1 MASIAL
7 TILFVLIVVTVTVKF
22 YLRRKKQTV
31 FGKGYS
37 INTFEELVTIILRD
51 FTEIIKPDRGLMK
64 TSIEYEASL
73 RNKSRIAQAARKCVY
88 GEENAR
94 RTIIKVF
101 HDIIA
106 SHLQDLESCYTIYN
120 FEEIDTLPPEIK
132 FEILLYCLGQQYGK
146 DTVKFLNDTYKWSTP
161 RYIAHSGI
169 TRREVDY
176 DLIDKM
182 FKEQMPFDNLNYEQ
196 CIDILSI
203 LVYQNSKGYGK
214 IDTLMQQNID
224 GLELGTTGAI
234 RYRLLNANP
243 HYVTERSCSIQL
255 DAQWIHLSFINFG
268 SVDEIKRL
276 VLNISNTEGSEALTI
291 KNATKVVDMYNGSR
305 VTCIRPDVGATWG
318 IFVRSFSAGVIS
330 VEKWLDKPEVKNWEI
345 VAKLLFYLCQCT
357 ENTAVTGQ
365 QNTGKTTLMKGLIG
379 YYPYFNIRCM
389 EMSFELQLNEIYP
402 DRNIFCTRDTEFT
415 SATQVQDILK
425 KTDGYLSLAGEI
437 ATNEVAA
444 NAMQFGLV
452 ASQATMFSHHGK
464 DYMGLVEGLTNSL
477 LSSGQFNDREAAQ
490 GLVLDV
496 VKHNVHCDFY
506 KKLRIV
512 DYIEEIVKGETII
525 PYQEIRDSKGIVEA
539 IDQSTALNREYYQR
553 TTDRVRYTSRKII
566 KFNHKTATYEPYE
579 WYTPARFMLMMDKM
593 PDEHKEGFMQ
603 FYIDN
608 WVPVIQEREKRGE
621 KVS

>member
-1 MASIAL
+1 MANIAL
-7 TILFVLIVVTVTVKF
+7 GLLFILIVITITVRF
-22 YLRRKKQTV
+22 YLKRKKQTV
-31 FGKGYS
+31 FGKGYV
-37 INTFEELVTIILRD
+37 INTFEELVTIVLRD

-106 SHLQDLESCYTIYN
+106 SHLLTLESCYSIFN
-120 FEEIDTLPPEIK
+120 FEDLETLQPEIK
-132 FEILLYCLGQQYGK
+132 FEILLYCLAPQYGK
-146 DTVKFLNDTYKWSTP
+146 NAVKFLNDTYKWSSP
-161 RYIAHSGI
+161 RYIAQSGLE
-169 TRREVDY
+169 RREVDY
-176 DLIDKM
+176 ALVDTM
-182 FKEQMPFDNLNYEQ
+182 FKEQMPYDSLSYEQ
-196 CIDILSI
+196 CIDVISI

-224 GLELGTTGAI
+224 GLELGTVGAI

-243 HYVTERSCSIQL
+243 DYVTERSCSIQL

-268 SVDEIKRL
+268 TVDEIKRL
-276 VLNISNTEGSEALTI
+276 VLNVSNTEGSEALTI
-291 KNATKVVDMYNGSR
+291 KRPTKVVDMYNGSR
-305 VTCIRPDVGATWG
+305 VTCIRPNVGATWG
-318 IFVRSFSAGVIS
+318 LFVRSFSAGVIS
-330 VEKWLDKPEVKNWEI
+330 VKKWLDKPEVKNWEI
-345 VAKLLFYLCQCT
+345 VDKLLFYLCQCT

-379 YYPYFNIRCM
+379 YYPYFNIRVT

-402 DRNIFCTRDTEFT
+402 DRNIFCTRNDEFT
-415 SATQVQDILK
+415 SATEVQDILK
-425 KTDGYLSLAGEI
+425 KTDGYLSMAGEI

-464 DYMGLVEGLTNSL
+464 DYMGLIEGLTNAL
-477 LSSGQFNDREAAQ
+477 LSSGQFNDRDSAQ

-496 VKHNVHCDFY
+496 VKHNVHCDFH
-506 KKLRIV
+506 KKLRVV
-512 DYIEEIVKGETII
+512 DYIEEIVKGDTIV
-525 PYQEIRDSKGIVEA
+525 PYQDIKVSSDVVSA
-539 IDQSTALNREYYQR
+539 IDQSTALNREFYQR

-566 KFNHKTATYEPYE
+566 RFNHETNTYEPYE
-579 WYTPARFMLMMDKM
+579 WYTPERFAIMLDKM
-593 PDEHKEGFMQ
+593 PDEHKAGFIQ
-603 FYIDN
+603 FYKEN
-608 WVPVIQEREKRGE
+608 WVPVLKARANSGE
-621 KVS
+621 TA

>member
-1 MASIAL
+1 MANIAL
-7 TILFVLIVVTVTVKF
+7 GLLFILIVITITVRF
-22 YLRRKKQTV
+22 YLKRKKQTV
-31 FGKGYS
+31 FGKGYV
-37 INTFEELVTIILRD
+37 INTFEELVTIVLRD

-106 SHLQDLESCYTIYN
+106 SHLLTLESCYSIFN
-120 FEEIDTLPPEIK
+120 FEDLETLPPEIK
-132 FEILLYCLGQQYGK
+132 FEILLYCLAPQYAK
-146 DTVKFLNDTYKWSTP
+146 NAVKFLNDTYKWSSP
-161 RYIAHSGI
+161 RYIAQSGLE
-169 TRREVDY
+169 RREVDY
-176 DLIDKM
+176 ALVDTM
-182 FKEQMPFDNLNYEQ
+182 FKEQMPYDSLSYEQ
-196 CIDILSI
+196 CIDVISI

-224 GLELGTTGAI
+224 GLELGTVGAI

-243 HYVTERSCSIQL
+243 DYVTERSCSIQL

-268 SVDEIKRL
+268 TVDEIKRL
-276 VLNISNTEGSEALTI
+276 VLNVSNTEGSEALTI
-291 KNATKVVDMYNGSR
+291 KRPTKVVDMYNGSR
-305 VTCIRPDVGATWG
+305 VTCIRPNVGATWG
-318 IFVRSFSAGVIS
+318 LFVRSFSAGVIS
-330 VEKWLDKPEVKNWEI
+330 VKKWLDKPEVKNWEI
-345 VAKLLFYLCQCT
+345 VDKLLFYLCQCT

-379 YYPYFNIRCM
+379 YYPYFNIRVI

-402 DRNIFCTRDTEFT
+402 DRNIFCTRNDEFT
-415 SATQVQDILK
+415 SATEVQDILK
-425 KTDGYLSLAGEI
+425 KTDGYLSMAGEI

-464 DYMGLVEGLTNSL
+464 DYMGLIEGLTNAL
-477 LSSGQFNDREAAQ
+477 LSSGQFNDRDSAQ

-496 VKHNVHCDFY
+496 VKHNVHCDFH
-506 KKLRIV
+506 KKLRVV
-512 DYIEEIVKGETII
+512 DYIEEIVKGETIV
-525 PYQEIRDSKGIVEA
+525 PYQDIKVSSDVVSA
-539 IDQSTALNREYYQR
+539 IDQSTALNREFYQR

-566 KFNHKTATYEPYE
+566 RFNHETNTYEPYE
-579 WYTPARFMLMMDKM
+579 WYTPERFAIMLDKM
-593 PDEHKEGFMQ
+593 PDEHKAGFIQ
-603 FYIDN
+603 FYKEN
-608 WVPVIQEREKRGE
+608 WVPVLKARANSGE
-621 KVS
+621 TA

>member
-1 MASIAL
+1 MANIAL
-7 TILFVLIVVTVTVKF
+7 GILFILIVITITVRF
-22 YLRRKKQTV
+22 YLKRKKQTV
-31 FGKGYS
+31 FGKGYV
-37 INTFEELVTIILRD
+37 INTFEELVTIVLRD

-106 SHLQDLESCYTIYN
+106 SHLLTLESCYSIFN
-120 FEEIDTLPPEIK
+120 FEDLETLPPEIK
-132 FEILLYCLGQQYGK
+132 FEILLYCLAPQYGK
-146 DTVKFLNDTYKWSTP
+146 NAVKFLNDTYKWSSP
-161 RYIAHSGI
+161 RYIAQSGLE
-169 TRREVDY
+169 RREVDY
-176 DLIDKM
+176 ALVDIM
-182 FKEQMPFDNLNYEQ
+182 FKEQMPYDSLSYEQ
-196 CIDILSI
+196 CIDVISI

-224 GLELGTTGAI
+224 GLELGTVGAI

-243 HYVTERSCSIQL
+243 DYVTERSCSIQL

-268 SVDEIKRL
+268 TVDEIKRL
-276 VLNISNTEGSEALTI
+276 VLNVSNTEGSEALTI
-291 KNATKVVDMYNGSR
+291 KRPTKVVDMYNGSR
-305 VTCIRPDVGATWG
+305 VTCIRPNVGATWG
-318 IFVRSFSAGVIS
+318 LFVRSFSAGVIS
-330 VEKWLDKPEVKNWEI
+330 VKKWLDKPEVKNWEI
-345 VAKLLFYLCQCT
+345 VDKLLFYLCQCT

-379 YYPYFNIRCM
+379 YYPYFNIRVI

-402 DRNIFCTRDTEFT
+402 DRNIFCTRNDEFT
-415 SATQVQDILK
+415 SATEVQDILK
-425 KTDGYLSLAGEI
+425 KTDGYLSMAGEI

-464 DYMGLVEGLTNSL
+464 DYMGLIEGLTNAL
-477 LSSGQFNDREAAQ
+477 LSSGQFNDRDSAQ

-496 VKHNVHCDFY
+496 VKHNVHCDFH
-506 KKLRIV
+506 KKLRVV
-512 DYIEEIVKGETII
+512 DYIEEIVKGETIV
-525 PYQEIRDSKGIVEA
+525 PYQDIKVSSDVVSA
-539 IDQSTALNREYYQR
+539 IDQSTALNREFYQR

-566 KFNHKTATYEPYE
+566 RFNHETNTYEPYE
-579 WYTPARFMLMMDKM
+579 WYTPERFAIMLDKM
-593 PDEHKEGFMQ
+593 PDEHKAGFIQ
-603 FYIDN
+603 FYKEN
-608 WVPVIQEREKRGE
+608 WVPVLKARANSGE
-621 KVS
+621 TA

>member
-1 MASIAL
+1 MANIAL
-7 TILFVLIVVTVTVKF
+7 GLLFILIVITITVRF
-22 YLRRKKQTV
+22 YLKRKKQAV
-31 FGKGYS
+31 FGKGYV
-37 INTFEELVTIILRD
+37 INTFEELVTIVLRD

-106 SHLQDLESCYTIYN
+106 SHLLTLESCYSIFN
-120 FEEIDTLPPEIK
+120 FEDLETLPPEIK
-132 FEILLYCLGQQYGK
+132 FEILLYCLAPQYGK
-146 DTVKFLNDTYKWSTP
+146 NAVKFLNDTYKWSSP
-161 RYIAHSGI
+161 RYIAQSGLE
-169 TRREVDY
+169 RREVDY
-176 DLIDKM
+176 ALVDTM
-182 FKEQMPFDNLNYEQ
+182 FKEQMPYDSLSYEQ
-196 CIDILSI
+196 CIDVISI

-224 GLELGTTGAI
+224 GLELGTVGAI

-243 HYVTERSCSIQL
+243 DYVTERSCSIQL

-268 SVDEIKRL
+268 TVDEIKRL
-276 VLNISNTEGSEALTI
+276 VLNVSNTEGSEALTI
-291 KNATKVVDMYNGSR
+291 KRPTKVVDMYNGSR
-305 VTCIRPDVGATWG
+305 VTCIRPNVGATWG
-318 IFVRSFSAGVIS
+318 LFVRSFSAGVIS
-330 VEKWLDKPEVKNWEI
+330 VKKWLDKPEVKNWEI
-345 VAKLLFYLCQCT
+345 VDKLLFYLCQCT

-379 YYPYFNIRCM
+379 YYPYFNIRVI

-402 DRNIFCTRDTEFT
+402 DRNIFCTRNDEFT
-415 SATQVQDILK
+415 SATEVQDILK
-425 KTDGYLSLAGEI
+425 KTDGYLSMAGEI

-464 DYMGLVEGLTNSL
+464 DYMGLIEGLTNAL
-477 LSSGQFNDREAAQ
+477 LSSGQFNDRDSAQ

-496 VKHNVHCDFY
+496 VKHNVHCDFH
-506 KKLRIV
+506 KKLRVV
-512 DYIEEIVKGETII
+512 DYIEEIVKGETIV
-525 PYQEIRDSKGIVEA
+525 PYQDIKVSGDVVSA
-539 IDQSTALNREYYQR
+539 IDQSTALNREFYQR

-566 KFNHKTATYEPYE
+566 RFNHETNTYEPYE
-579 WYTPARFMLMMDKM
+579 WYTPERFAIMLDKM
-593 PDEHKEGFMQ
+593 PDEHKAGFIQ
-603 FYIDN
+603 FYKEN
-608 WVPVIQEREKRGE
+608 WVPVLKARANSGE
-621 KVS
+621 TA

>member
-1 MASIAL
+1 MANIAL
-7 TILFVLIVVTVTVKF
+7 GLLFILIVITITVRF
-22 YLRRKKQTV
+22 YLKRKKQTV
-31 FGKGYS
+31 FGKGYV
-37 INTFEELVTIILRD
+37 INTFEELVTIVLRD

-106 SHLQDLESCYTIYN
+106 SHLLTLESCYSIFN
-120 FEEIDTLPPEIK
+120 FEDLETLPPEIK
-132 FEILLYCLGQQYGK
+132 FEILLYCLAPQYGK
-146 DTVKFLNDTYKWSTP
+146 NAVKFLNDTYKWSSP
-161 RYIAHSGI
+161 RYIAQSGLE
-169 TRREVDY
+169 RREVDY
-176 DLIDKM
+176 ALVDIM
-182 FKEQMPFDNLNYEQ
+182 FKEQMPYDSLSYEQ
-196 CIDILSI
+196 CIDVISI

-224 GLELGTTGAI
+224 GLELGTVGAI

-243 HYVTERSCSIQL
+243 DYVTERSCSIQL

-268 SVDEIKRL
+268 TVDEIKRL
-276 VLNISNTEGSEALTI
+276 VLNVSNTEGSEALTI
-291 KNATKVVDMYNGSR
+291 KRPTKVVDMYNGSR
-305 VTCIRPDVGATWG
+305 VTCIRPNVGATWG
-318 IFVRSFSAGVIS
+318 LFVRSFSAGVIS
-330 VEKWLDKPEVKNWEI
+330 VKKWLDKPEVKNWEI
-345 VAKLLFYLCQCT
+345 VDKLLFYLCQCT

-379 YYPYFNIRCM
+379 YYPYFNIRVI

-402 DRNIFCTRDTEFT
+402 DRNIFCTRNDEFT
-415 SATQVQDILK
+415 SATEVQDILK
-425 KTDGYLSLAGEI
+425 KTDGYLSMAGEI

-464 DYMGLVEGLTNSL
+464 DYMGLIEGLTNAL
-477 LSSGQFNDREAAQ
+477 LSSGQFNDRDSAQ

-496 VKHNVHCDFY
+496 VKHNVHCDFH
-506 KKLRIV
+506 KKLRVV
-512 DYIEEIVKGETII
+512 DYIEEIVKGETIV
-525 PYQEIRDSKGIVEA
+525 PYQDIKVSSDVVSA
-539 IDQSTALNREYYQR
+539 IDQSTALNREFYQR

-566 KFNHKTATYEPYE
+566 RFNHETNTYEPYE
-579 WYTPARFMLMMDKM
+579 WYTPERFAIMLDKM
-593 PDEHKEGFMQ
+593 PDEHKAGFIQ
-603 FYIDN
+603 FYKEN
-608 WVPVIQEREKRGE
+608 WVPVLKARANSGE
-621 KVS
+621 TA

>member
-1 MASIAL
+1 MANIAL
-7 TILFVLIVVTVTVKF
+7 GLLFILIVITITVRF
-22 YLRRKKQTV
+22 YLKRKKQTV
-31 FGKGYS
+31 FGKGYV
-37 INTFEELVTIILRD
+37 INTFEELVTIVLRD

-106 SHLQDLESCYTIYN
+106 SHLLTLESCYSIFN
-120 FEEIDTLPPEIK
+120 FEDLETLPPEIK
-132 FEILLYCLGQQYGK
+132 FEVLLYCLATQYGK
-146 DTVKFLNDTYKWSTP
+146 NAVKFLNDTYKWSSP
-161 RYIAHSGI
+161 RYIAQSGLE
-169 TRREVDY
+169 RREVDY
-176 DLIDKM
+176 ALVDTM
-182 FKEQMPFDNLNYEQ
+182 FKEQMPYDSLSYEQ
-196 CIDILSI
+196 CIDVISI

-224 GLELGTTGAI
+224 GLELGTVGAI

-243 HYVTERSCSIQL
+243 DYVTERSCSIQL

-268 SVDEIKRL
+268 TVDEIKRL
-276 VLNISNTEGSEALTI
+276 VLNVSNTEGSEALTI
-291 KNATKVVDMYNGSR
+291 KRPTKVVDMYNGSR
-305 VTCIRPDVGATWG
+305 VTCIRPNVGATWG
-318 IFVRSFSAGVIS
+318 LFVRSFSAGVIS
-330 VEKWLDKPEVKNWEI
+330 VKKWLDKPEVKNWEI
-345 VAKLLFYLCQCT
+345 VDKLLFYLCQCT

-379 YYPYFNIRCM
+379 YYPYFNIRVI

-402 DRNIFCTRDTEFT
+402 DRNIFCTRNDEFT
-415 SATQVQDILK
+415 SATEVQDILK
-425 KTDGYLSLAGEI
+425 KTDGYLSMAGEI

-464 DYMGLVEGLTNSL
+464 DYMGLIEGLTNAL
-477 LSSGQFNDREAAQ
+477 LSSGQFNDRDSAQ

-496 VKHNVHCDFY
+496 VKHNVHCDFH
-506 KKLRIV
+506 KKLRVV
-512 DYIEEIVKGETII
+512 DYIEEIVKGETIV
-525 PYQEIRDSKGIVEA
+525 PYQDIKVSSDVVSA
-539 IDQSTALNREYYQR
+539 IDQSTALNREFYQR

-566 KFNHKTATYEPYE
+566 RFNHETNTYEPYE
-579 WYTPARFMLMMDKM
+579 WYTPERFAIMLDKM
-593 PDEHKEGFMQ
+593 PDEHKAGFIQ
-603 FYIDN
+603 FYKEN
-608 WVPVIQEREKRGE
+608 WVPVLKARANSGE
-621 KVS
+621 TA

>member
-1 MASIAL
+1 MANIAL
-7 TILFVLIVVTVTVKF
+7 GLLFILIVITITVRF
-22 YLRRKKQTV
+22 YLKRKKQTV
-31 FGKGYS
+31 FGKGYV
-37 INTFEELVTIILRD
+37 INTFEELVTIVLRD

-106 SHLQDLESCYTIYN
+106 SHLFTLESCYSIFN
-120 FEEIDTLPPEIK
+120 FEDLETLPPEIK
-132 FEILLYCLGQQYGK
+132 FEILLYCLAPQYGK
-146 DTVKFLNDTYKWSTP
+146 NAVKFLNDTYKWSSP
-161 RYIAHSGI
+161 RYIAQSGLE
-169 TRREVDY
+169 RREVDY
-176 DLIDKM
+176 ALVDTM
-182 FKEQMPFDNLNYEQ
+182 FKEQMPYDSLSYEQ
-196 CIDILSI
+196 CIDVISI

-224 GLELGTTGAI
+224 GLELGTVGAI

-243 HYVTERSCSIQL
+243 DYVTERSCSIQL

-268 SVDEIKRL
+268 TVDEIKRL
-276 VLNISNTEGSEALTI
+276 VLNVSNTEGSEALTI
-291 KNATKVVDMYNGSR
+291 KRPTKVVDMYNGSR
-305 VTCIRPDVGATWG
+305 VTCIRPNVGATWG
-318 IFVRSFSAGVIS
+318 LFVRSFSAGVIS
-330 VEKWLDKPEVKNWEI
+330 VKKWLDKPEVKNWEI
-345 VAKLLFYLCQCT
+345 VDKLLFYLCQCT

-379 YYPYFNIRCM
+379 YYPYFNIRVI

-402 DRNIFCTRDTEFT
+402 DRNIFCTRNDEFT
-415 SATQVQDILK
+415 SATEVQDILK
-425 KTDGYLSLAGEI
+425 KTDGYLSMAGEI

-464 DYMGLVEGLTNSL
+464 DYMGLIEGLTNAL
-477 LSSGQFNDREAAQ
+477 LSSGQFNDRDSAQ

-496 VKHNVHCDFY
+496 VKHNVHCDFH
-506 KKLRIV
+506 KKLRVV
-512 DYIEEIVKGETII
+512 DYIEEIVKGETIV
-525 PYQEIRDSKGIVEA
+525 PYQDIKVSSDVVSA
-539 IDQSTALNREYYQR
+539 IDQSTALNREFYQR

-566 KFNHKTATYEPYE
+566 RFNHETNTYEPYE
-579 WYTPARFMLMMDKM
+579 WYTPERFAIMLDKM
-593 PDEHKEGFMQ
+593 PDEHKAGFIQ
-603 FYIDN
+603 FYKDN
-608 WVPVIQEREKRGE
+608 WVPVLKARANSGE
-621 KVS
+621 TA

>member
-1 MASIAL
+1 MANIAL
-7 TILFVLIVVTVTVKF
+7 GLLFILIVITITVRF
-22 YLRRKKQTV
+22 YLKRKKQTV
-31 FGKGYS
+31 FGKGYV
-37 INTFEELVTIILRD
+37 INTFEELVTIVLRD

-106 SHLQDLESCYTIYN
+106 SHLLTLESCYSIFN
-120 FEEIDTLPPEIK
+120 FEDLETLPPEIK
-132 FEILLYCLGQQYGK
+132 FEILLYCLAPQYGK
-146 DTVKFLNDTYKWSTP
+146 SAVKFLNDTYKWSSP
-161 RYIAHSGI
+161 RYIVQSGLE
-169 TRREVDY
+169 RREVDY
-176 DLIDKM
+176 ALVDTM
-182 FKEQMPFDNLNYEQ
+182 FKEQMPYDSLSYEQ
-196 CIDILSI
+196 CIDVISI

-224 GLELGTTGAI
+224 GLELGTVGAI

-243 HYVTERSCSIQL
+243 DYVTERSCSIQL

-268 SVDEIKRL
+268 TVDEIKRL
-276 VLNISNTEGSEALTI
+276 VLNVSNTEGSEALTI
-291 KNATKVVDMYNGSR
+291 KRPTKVVDMYNGSR
-305 VTCIRPDVGATWG
+305 VTCIRPNVGATWG
-318 IFVRSFSAGVIS
+318 LFVRSFSAGVIS
-330 VEKWLDKPEVKNWEI
+330 VKKWLDKPEVKNWEI
-345 VAKLLFYLCQCT
+345 VDKLLFYLCQCT

-379 YYPYFNIRCM
+379 YYPYFNIRVI

-402 DRNIFCTRDTEFT
+402 DRNIFCTRNDEFT
-415 SATQVQDILK
+415 SATEVQDILK
-425 KTDGYLSLAGEI
+425 KTDGYLSMAGEI

-464 DYMGLVEGLTNSL
+464 DYMGLIEGLTNAL
-477 LSSGQFNDREAAQ
+477 LSSGQFNDRDSAQ

-496 VKHNVHCDFY
+496 VKHNVHCDFH
-506 KKLRIV
+506 KKLRVV
-512 DYIEEIVKGETII
+512 DYIEEIVKGETIV
-525 PYQEIRDSKGIVEA
+525 PYQDIKVSSDVVSA
-539 IDQSTALNREYYQR
+539 IDQSTALNREFYQR

-566 KFNHKTATYEPYE
+566 RFNHETSTYEPYE
-579 WYTPARFMLMMDKM
+579 WYTPERFAIMLDKM
-593 PDEHKEGFMQ
+593 PDEHKAGFIQ
-603 FYIDN
+603 FYKDN
-608 WVPVIQEREKRGE
+608 WVPVLKARANSGE
-621 KVS
+621 TA

>member
-1 MASIAL
+1 MANIAL
-7 TILFVLIVVTVTVKF
+7 GLLFILIVITITVRF
-22 YLRRKKQTV
+22 YLKRKKQTV
-31 FGKGYS
+31 FGKGYV
-37 INTFEELVTIILRD
+37 INTFEELVTIVLRD

-106 SHLQDLESCYTIYN
+106 SHLLTLESCYSIFN
-120 FEEIDTLPPEIK
+120 FEDLETLQPEIK
-132 FEILLYCLGQQYGK
+132 FEILLYCLAPQYGK
-146 DTVKFLNDTYKWSTP
+146 NAVKFLNDTYKWSSP
-161 RYIAHSGI
+161 RYIAQSGLE
-169 TRREVDY
+169 RREVDY
-176 DLIDKM
+176 ALVDTM
-182 FKEQMPFDNLNYEQ
+182 FKEQMPYDSLSYEQ
-196 CIDILSI
+196 CIDVISI

-224 GLELGTTGAI
+224 GLELGTVGAI

-243 HYVTERSCSIQL
+243 DYVIERSCSIQL

-268 SVDEIKRL
+268 TVDEIKRL
-276 VLNISNTEGSEALTI
+276 VLNVSNTEGSEALTI
-291 KNATKVVDMYNGSR
+291 KRPTKVVDMYNVSR
-305 VTCIRPDVGATWG
+305 VTCIRPNVGATWG
-318 IFVRSFSAGVIS
+318 LFVRSFSAGVIS
-330 VEKWLDKPEVKNWEI
+330 VKKWLDKPEVKNWEI
-345 VAKLLFYLCQCT
+345 VDKLLFYLCQCT

-379 YYPYFNIRCM
+379 YYPYFNIRVI

-402 DRNIFCTRDTEFT
+402 DRNIFCTRNDEFT
-415 SATQVQDILK
+415 SATEVQDILK
-425 KTDGYLSLAGEI
+425 KTDGYLSMAGEI

-464 DYMGLVEGLTNSL
+464 DYMGLIEGLTNAL
-477 LSSGQFNDREAAQ
+477 LSSGQFNDRDSAQ

-496 VKHNVHCDFY
+496 VKHNVHCDFH
-506 KKLRIV
+506 KKLRVV
-512 DYIEEIVKGETII
+512 DYIEEIVKGETIV
-525 PYQEIRDSKGIVEA
+525 PYQDIKVSSDVVSA
-539 IDQSTALNREYYQR
+539 IDQSTALNREFYQR

-566 KFNHKTATYEPYE
+566 RFNHETNTYEPYE
-579 WYTPARFMLMMDKM
+579 WYTPERFAIMLDKM
-593 PDEHKEGFMQ
+593 PDEHKAGFIQ
-603 FYIDN
+603 FYKDN
-608 WVPVIQEREKRGE
+608 WVPVLKARANSGE
-621 KVS
+621 TA

>member
-1 MASIAL
+1 MANIAL
-7 TILFVLIVVTVTVKF
+7 GLLFILIVITITVRF
-22 YLRRKKQTV
+22 YLKRKKQTV
-31 FGKGYS
+31 FGKGYV
-37 INTFEELVTIILRD
+37 INTFEELVTIVLRD

-106 SHLQDLESCYTIYN
+106 SHLLTLESCYSIFN
-120 FEEIDTLPPEIK
+120 FEDLETLPPEIK
-132 FEILLYCLGQQYGK
+132 FEILLYCLAPQYGK
-146 DTVKFLNDTYKWSTP
+146 NAVKFLNDTYKWSSP
-161 RYIAHSGI
+161 RYIAQSGLE
-169 TRREVDY
+169 RREVDY
-176 DLIDKM
+176 ALVDTM
-182 FKEQMPFDNLNYEQ
+182 FKEQMPYDSLSYEQ
-196 CIDILSI
+196 CIDVISI

-224 GLELGTTGAI
+224 GLELGTVGAI

-243 HYVTERSCSIQL
+243 NYVTERSCSIQL

-268 SVDEIKRL
+268 TVDEIKRL
-276 VLNISNTEGSEALTI
+276 VLNVSNTEGSEALTI
-291 KNATKVVDMYNGSR
+291 KRPTKVVDMYNGSR
-305 VTCIRPDVGATWG
+305 VTCIRPNVGATWG
-318 IFVRSFSAGVIS
+318 LFVRSFSAGVIS
-330 VEKWLDKPEVKNWEI
+330 VKKWLDKPEVKNWEI
-345 VAKLLFYLCQCT
+345 VDKLLFYLCQCT

-379 YYPYFNIRCM
+379 YYPYFNIRVI

-402 DRNIFCTRDTEFT
+402 DRNIFCTRNDEFT
-415 SATQVQDILK
+415 SATEVQDILK
-425 KTDGYLSLAGEI
+425 KTDGYLSMAGEI

-464 DYMGLVEGLTNSL
+464 DYMGLIEGLTNAL
-477 LSSGQFNDREAAQ
+477 LSSGQFNDRDSAQ

-496 VKHNVHCDFY
+496 VKHNVHCDFH
-506 KKLRIV
+506 KKLRVV
-512 DYIEEIVKGETII
+512 DYIEEIVKGETIV
-525 PYQEIRDSKGIVEA
+525 PYQDIKVSSDVVSA
-539 IDQSTALNREYYQR
+539 IDQSTALNREFYQR

-566 KFNHKTATYEPYE
+566 RFNHETNTYEPYE
-579 WYTPARFMLMMDKM
+579 WYTPERFAIMLDKM
-593 PDEHKEGFMQ
+593 PDEHKAGFIK
-603 FYIDN
+603 FYKEN
-608 WVPVIQEREKRGE
+608 WVPVLKARANSGE
-621 KVS
+621 TA

>member
-1 MASIAL
+1 MANIAL
-7 TILFVLIVVTVTVKF
+7 GLLFILIVITITVRF
-22 YLRRKKQTV
+22 YLKRKKQTV
-31 FGKGYS
+31 FGKGYV
-37 INTFEELVTIILRD
+37 INTFEELVTIVLRD

-106 SHLQDLESCYTIYN
+106 SHLLTLESCYSIFN
-120 FEEIDTLPPEIK
+120 FENLETLPPEIK
-132 FEILLYCLGQQYGK
+132 FEILLYCLAPQYGK
-146 DTVKFLNDTYKWSTP
+146 NAVKFLNDTYKWSSP
-161 RYIAHSGI
+161 RYIAQSGLE
-169 TRREVDY
+169 RREVDY
-176 DLIDKM
+176 ALVDTM
-182 FKEQMPFDNLNYEQ
+182 FKEQMPYDSLSYEQ
-196 CIDILSI
+196 CIDVISI

-224 GLELGTTGAI
+224 GLELGTVGAI

-243 HYVTERSCSIQL
+243 DYVTERSCSIQL

-268 SVDEIKRL
+268 TVDEIKRL
-276 VLNISNTEGSEALTI
+276 VLNVSNTEGSEALTI
-291 KNATKVVDMYNGSR
+291 KRPTKVVDMYNGSR
-305 VTCIRPDVGATWG
+305 VTCIRPNVGATWG
-318 IFVRSFSAGVIS
+318 LFVRSFSAGVIS
-330 VEKWLDKPEVKNWEI
+330 VKKWLDKPEVKNWEI
-345 VAKLLFYLCQCT
+345 VDKLLFYLCQCT

-379 YYPYFNIRCM
+379 YYPYFNIRVT

-402 DRNIFCTRDTEFT
+402 DRNIFCTRNDEFT
-415 SATQVQDILK
+415 SATEVQDILK
-425 KTDGYLSLAGEI
+425 KTDGYLSMAGEI

-464 DYMGLVEGLTNSL
+464 DYMGLIEGLTNAL
-477 LSSGQFNDREAAQ
+477 LSSGQFNDRDSAQ

-496 VKHNVHCDFY
+496 VKHNVHCDFH
-506 KKLRIV
+506 KKLRVV
-512 DYIEEIVKGETII
+512 DYIEEIVKGETIV
-525 PYQEIRDSKGIVEA
+525 PYQDIKVSSDVVSA
-539 IDQSTALNREYYQR
+539 IDQSTALNREFYQR

-566 KFNHKTATYEPYE
+566 RFNHETNTYEPYE
-579 WYTPARFMLMMDKM
+579 WYTPERFAIMLDKM
-593 PDEHKEGFMQ
+593 PEEHKAGFIQ
-603 FYIDN
+603 FYKEN
-608 WVPVIQEREKRGE
+608 WVPVLKARANSGE
-621 KVS
+621 TA

>member
-1 MASIAL
+1 MANIAL
-7 TILFVLIVVTVTVKF
+7 GLLFILIVITITVRF
-22 YLRRKKQTV
+22 YLKRKKQTV
-31 FGKGYS
+31 FGKGYV
-37 INTFEELVTIILRD
+37 INTFEELVTIVLRD

-106 SHLQDLESCYTIYN
+106 SHLLTLESCYSIFN
-120 FEEIDTLPPEIK
+120 FEDLETLPPEIK
-132 FEILLYCLGQQYGK
+132 FEILLYCLAPQYGK
-146 DTVKFLNDTYKWSTP
+146 NAVKFLNDKYKWSSP
-161 RYIAHSGI
+161 RYIAQSGLE
-169 TRREVDY
+169 RREVDY
-176 DLIDKM
+176 ALVDTM
-182 FKEQMPFDNLNYEQ
+182 FKEQMPYDSLSYEQ
-196 CIDILSI
+196 CIDVISI

-224 GLELGTTGAI
+224 GLELGTVGAI

-243 HYVTERSCSIQL
+243 DYVTERSCSIQL

-268 SVDEIKRL
+268 TVDEIKRL
-276 VLNISNTEGSEALTI
+276 VLNVSNTEGSEALTI
-291 KNATKVVDMYNGSR
+291 KRPTKVVDMYNGSR
-305 VTCIRPDVGATWG
+305 VTCIRPNVGATWG
-318 IFVRSFSAGVIS
+318 LFVRSFSAGVIS
-330 VEKWLDKPEVKNWEI
+330 VKKWLDKPEVKNWEI
-345 VAKLLFYLCQCT
+345 VDKLLFYLCQCT

-379 YYPYFNIRCM
+379 YYPYFNIRVI

-402 DRNIFCTRDTEFT
+402 DRNIFCTRNDEFT
-415 SATQVQDILK
+415 SATEVQDILK
-425 KTDGYLSLAGEI
+425 KTDGYLSMAGEI

-464 DYMGLVEGLTNSL
+464 DYMGLIEGLTNAL
-477 LSSGQFNDREAAQ
+477 LSSGQFNDRDSAQ

-496 VKHNVHCDFY
+496 VKHNVHCDFH
-506 KKLRIV
+506 KKLRVV
-512 DYIEEIVKGETII
+512 DYIEEIVKGETIV
-525 PYQEIRDSKGIVEA
+525 PYQDIKVSSDVVSA
-539 IDQSTALNREYYQR
+539 IDQSTALNREFYQR

-566 KFNHKTATYEPYE
+566 RFNHETNTYEPYE
-579 WYTPARFMLMMDKM
+579 WYTPERFAIMLDKM
-593 PDEHKEGFMQ
+593 PDEHKAGFIQ
-603 FYIDN
+603 FYKDN
-608 WVPVIQEREKRGE
+608 WVPVLKARANSGE
-621 KVS
+621 TA

>member
-1 MASIAL
+1 MANIAL
-7 TILFVLIVVTVTVKF
+7 GLLFILIVITITVRF
-22 YLRRKKQTV
+22 YLKRKKQTV
-31 FGKGYS
+31 FGKGYV
-37 INTFEELVTIILRD
+37 INTFEELVTIVLRD

-106 SHLQDLESCYTIYN
+106 SHLLTLESCYSIFN
-120 FEEIDTLPPEIK
+120 FEDLETLPPEIK
-132 FEILLYCLGQQYGK
+132 FEILLYCLAPQYGK
-146 DTVKFLNDTYKWSTP
+146 NAVKFLNDTYKWSSP
-161 RYIAHSGI
+161 RYIAQSGLE
-169 TRREVDY
+169 RREVDY
-176 DLIDKM
+176 ALVDAM
-182 FKEQMPFDNLNYEQ
+182 FKEQMPYDSLSYEQ
-196 CIDILSI
+196 CIDVISI

-224 GLELGTTGAI
+224 GLELGTVGAI

-243 HYVTERSCSIQL
+243 NYVTERSCSIQL

-268 SVDEIKRL
+268 TVDEIKRL
-276 VLNISNTEGSEALTI
+276 VLNVSNTEGSEALTI
-291 KNATKVVDMYNGSR
+291 KRPTKVVDMYNGSR
-305 VTCIRPDVGATWG
+305 VTCIRPNVGATWG
-318 IFVRSFSAGVIS
+318 LFVRSFSAGVIS
-330 VEKWLDKPEVKNWEI
+330 VKKWLDKPEVKNWEI
-345 VAKLLFYLCQCT
+345 VDKLLFYLCQCT

-379 YYPYFNIRCM
+379 YYPYFNIRVI

-402 DRNIFCTRDTEFT
+402 DRNIFCTRNDEFT
-415 SATQVQDILK
+415 SATEVQDILK
-425 KTDGYLSLAGEI
+425 KTDGYLSMAGEI

-464 DYMGLVEGLTNSL
+464 DYMGLIEGLTNAL
-477 LSSGQFNDREAAQ
+477 LSSGQFNDRDSAQ

-496 VKHNVHCDFY
+496 VKHNVHCDFH
-506 KKLRIV
+506 KKLRVV
-512 DYIEEIVKGETII
+512 DYIEEIVKGETIV
-525 PYQEIRDSKGIVEA
+525 PYQDIKVSSDVVSA
-539 IDQSTALNREYYQR
+539 IDQSTALNREFYQR

-566 KFNHKTATYEPYE
+566 RFNHETNTYEPYE
-579 WYTPARFMLMMDKM
+579 WYTPERFAIMLDKM
-593 PDEHKEGFMQ
+593 PDEHKAGFIQ
-603 FYIDN
+603 FYRDN
-608 WVPVIQEREKRGE
+608 WVPVLKARANSGE
-621 KVS
+621 TA

>member
-1 MASIAL
+1 MANIAL
-7 TILFVLIVVTVTVKF
+7 GLLFILIVITITVRF
-22 YLRRKKQTV
+22 YLKRKKQTV
-31 FGKGYS
+31 FGKGYV
-37 INTFEELVTIILRD
+37 INTFEELVTIVLRD

-106 SHLQDLESCYTIYN
+106 SHLLTLESCYSIFN
-120 FEEIDTLPPEIK
+120 FEDLETLPPEIK
-132 FEILLYCLGQQYGK
+132 FEILLYCLAPQYGK
-146 DTVKFLNDTYKWSTP
+146 NAVKFLNDTYKWSSP
-161 RYIAHSGI
+161 RYIAQSGLE
-169 TRREVDY
+169 RREVDY
-176 DLIDKM
+176 ALVDTM
-182 FKEQMPFDNLNYEQ
+182 FKEQLPYDSLSYEQ
-196 CIDILSI
+196 CIDVISI

-224 GLELGTTGAI
+224 GLELGTVGAI

-243 HYVTERSCSIQL
+243 DYVTERSCSIQL

-268 SVDEIKRL
+268 TVDEIKRL
-276 VLNISNTEGSEALTI
+276 VLNVSNTEGSEALTI
-291 KNATKVVDMYNGSR
+291 KRPTKVVDMYNGSR
-305 VTCIRPDVGATWG
+305 VTCIRPNVGATWG
-318 IFVRSFSAGVIS
+318 LFVRSFSAGVIS
-330 VEKWLDKPEVKNWEI
+330 VKKWLDKPEVKNWEI
-345 VAKLLFYLCQCT
+345 VDKLLFYLCQCT

-379 YYPYFNIRCM
+379 YYPYFNIRVI

-402 DRNIFCTRDTEFT
+402 DRNIFCTRNDEFT
-415 SATQVQDILK
+415 SATEVQDILK
-425 KTDGYLSLAGEI
+425 KTDGYLSMAGEI

-464 DYMGLVEGLTNSL
+464 DYMGLIEGLTNAL
-477 LSSGQFNDREAAQ
+477 LSSGQFNDRDSAQ

-496 VKHNVHCDFY
+496 VKHNVHCDFH
-506 KKLRIV
+506 KKLRVV
-512 DYIEEIVKGETII
+512 DYIEEIVKGETIV
-525 PYQEIRDSKGIVEA
+525 PYQDIKVSSDVVSA
-539 IDQSTALNREYYQR
+539 IDQSTALNREFYQR

-566 KFNHKTATYEPYE
+566 RFNHETNTYEPYE
-579 WYTPARFMLMMDKM
+579 WYTPERFAIMLDKM
-593 PDEHKEGFMQ
+593 PDEHKAGFIQ
-603 FYIDN
+603 FYKEN
-608 WVPVIQEREKRGE
+608 WVPVLKARANSGE
-621 KVS
+621 TA

>member
-1 MASIAL
+1 MANIAL
-7 TILFVLIVVTVTVKF
+7 GLLFILIVITITVRF
-22 YLRRKKQTV
+22 YLKRKKQTV
-31 FGKGYS
+31 FGKGYV
-37 INTFEELVTIILRD
+37 INTFEELVTIVLRD

-106 SHLQDLESCYTIYN
+106 SHLLTLESCYSIFN
-120 FEEIDTLPPEIK
+120 FEDLETLPPEIK
-132 FEILLYCLGQQYGK
+132 FEILLYCLAPQYGK
-146 DTVKFLNDTYKWSTP
+146 NAVKFLNDTYKWSSL
-161 RYIAHSGI
+161 RYIAQSGLE
-169 TRREVDY
+169 RREVDY
-176 DLIDKM
+176 ALVDTM
-182 FKEQMPFDNLNYEQ
+182 FKEQMPYDSLSYEQ
-196 CIDILSI
+196 CIDVISI

-224 GLELGTTGAI
+224 GLELGTVGAI

-243 HYVTERSCSIQL
+243 DYVTERSCSIQL

-268 SVDEIKRL
+268 TVDEIKRL
-276 VLNISNTEGSEALTI
+276 VLNVSNTEGSEALTI
-291 KNATKVVDMYNGSR
+291 KRPTKVVDMYNGSR
-305 VTCIRPDVGATWG
+305 VTCIRPNVGATWG
-318 IFVRSFSAGVIS
+318 LFVRSFSAGVIS
-330 VEKWLDKPEVKNWEI
+330 VKKWLDKPEVKNWEI
-345 VAKLLFYLCQCT
+345 VDKLLFYLCQCT

-379 YYPYFNIRCM
+379 YYPYFNIRVI

-402 DRNIFCTRDTEFT
+402 DRNIFCTRNDEFT
-415 SATQVQDILK
+415 SATEVQDILK
-425 KTDGYLSLAGEI
+425 KTDGYLSMAGEI

-464 DYMGLVEGLTNSL
+464 DYMGLIEGLTNAL
-477 LSSGQFNDREAAQ
+477 LSSGQFNDRDSAQ

-496 VKHNVHCDFY
+496 VKHNVHCDFH
-506 KKLRIV
+506 KKLRVV
-512 DYIEEIVKGETII
+512 DYIEEIVKGETIV
-525 PYQEIRDSKGIVEA
+525 PYQDIKVSSDVVSA
-539 IDQSTALNREYYQR
+539 IDQSTALNREFYQR

-566 KFNHKTATYEPYE
+566 RFNHETNTYEPYE
-579 WYTPARFMLMMDKM
+579 WYTPERFAIMLDKM
-593 PDEHKEGFMQ
+593 PDEHKAGFIQ
-603 FYIDN
+603 FYKDN
-608 WVPVIQEREKRGE
+608 WVPVLKARANSGE
-621 KVS
+621 TA

>member
-1 MASIAL
+1 MANIAL
-7 TILFVLIVVTVTVKF
+7 ELLFILIVITITVRF
-22 YLRRKKQTV
+22 YLKRKKQTV
-31 FGKGYS
+31 FGKGYV
-37 INTFEELVTIILRD
+37 INTFEELVTIVLRD

-106 SHLQDLESCYTIYN
+106 SHLLTLESCYSIFN
-120 FEEIDTLPPEIK
+120 FEDLETLPPEIK
-132 FEILLYCLGQQYGK
+132 FEILLYCLAPQYGK
-146 DTVKFLNDTYKWSTP
+146 NAVKFLNDTYKWSSP
-161 RYIAHSGI
+161 RYIAQSGLE
-169 TRREVDY
+169 RREVDY
-176 DLIDKM
+176 ALVDTM
-182 FKEQMPFDNLNYEQ
+182 FKEQMPYDSLSYEQ
-196 CIDILSI
+196 CIDVISI

-224 GLELGTTGAI
+224 GLELGTVGAI

-243 HYVTERSCSIQL
+243 DYVTERSCSIQL

-268 SVDEIKRL
+268 TVDEIKRL
-276 VLNISNTEGSEALTI
+276 VLNVSNTEGSEALTI
-291 KNATKVVDMYNGSR
+291 KRPTKVVDMYNGSR
-305 VTCIRPDVGATWG
+305 VTCIRPNVGATWG
-318 IFVRSFSAGVIS
+318 LFVRSFSAGVIS
-330 VEKWLDKPEVKNWEI
+330 VKKWLDKPEVKNWEI
-345 VAKLLFYLCQCT
+345 VDKLLFYLCQCT

-379 YYPYFNIRCM
+379 YYPYFNIRVI

-402 DRNIFCTRDTEFT
+402 DRNIFCTRNDEFT
-415 SATQVQDILK
+415 SATEVQDILK
-425 KTDGYLSLAGEI
+425 KTDGYLSMAGEI

-464 DYMGLVEGLTNSL
+464 DYMGLIEGLTNAL
-477 LSSGQFNDREAAQ
+477 LSSGQFNDRDSAQ

-496 VKHNVHCDFY
+496 VKHNVHCDFH
-506 KKLRIV
+506 KKLRVV
-512 DYIEEIVKGETII
+512 DYIEEIVKGETIV
-525 PYQEIRDSKGIVEA
+525 PYQDIKVSSDVVSA
-539 IDQSTALNREYYQR
+539 IDQSTALNREFYQR

-566 KFNHKTATYEPYE
+566 RFNHETNTYEPYE
-579 WYTPARFMLMMDKM
+579 WYTPERFAIMLDKM
-593 PDEHKEGFMQ
+593 PDEHKAGFIQ
-603 FYIDN
+603 FYKEN
-608 WVPVIQEREKRGE
+608 WVPVLKARANSGE
-621 KVS
+621 TA

>member
-1 MASIAL
+1 MANIAL
-7 TILFVLIVVTVTVKF
+7 GLLFILIVITITVRF
-22 YLRRKKQTV
+22 YLKRKKQTV
-31 FGKGYS
+31 FGKGYV
-37 INTFEELVTIILRD
+37 INTFEELVTIVLRD

-106 SHLQDLESCYTIYN
+106 SHLLTLESCYSIFN
-120 FEEIDTLPPEIK
+120 FEDLETLPPEIK
-132 FEILLYCLGQQYGK
+132 FEILLYCLAPQYGK
-146 DTVKFLNDTYKWSTP
+146 NAVKFLNDTYKWSSP
-161 RYIAHSGI
+161 RYIAQSGLE
-169 TRREVDY
+169 RREVDY
-176 DLIDKM
+176 ALVDTM
-182 FKEQMPFDNLNYEQ
+182 FKEQMPYDSLSYEQ
-196 CIDILSI
+196 CIDVISI

-224 GLELGTTGAI
+224 GLELGTVGAI

-243 HYVTERSCSIQL
+243 DYVTERSCSIQL

-268 SVDEIKRL
+268 TVDEIKRL
-276 VLNISNTEGSEALTI
+276 VLNVSNTEGSEALTI
-291 KNATKVVDMYNGSR
+291 KRPTKVVDMYNGSR
-305 VTCIRPDVGATWG
+305 VTCIRPNVGATWG
-318 IFVRSFSAGVIS
+318 LFVRSFSAGVIS
-330 VEKWLDKPEVKNWEI
+330 VKKWLDKPEVKNWEI
-345 VAKLLFYLCQCT
+345 VDKLLFYLCQCT

-379 YYPYFNIRCM
+379 YYPYFNIRVT

-402 DRNIFCTRDTEFT
+402 DRNIFCTRNDEFT
-415 SATQVQDILK
+415 SATEVQDILK
-425 KTDGYLSLAGEI
+425 KTDGYLSMAGEI

-464 DYMGLVEGLTNSL
+464 DYMGLIEGLTNAL
-477 LSSGQFNDREAAQ
+477 LSSGQFNDRDSAQ

-496 VKHNVHCDFY
+496 VKHNVHCDFH
-506 KKLRIV
+506 KKLRVV
-512 DYIEEIVKGETII
+512 DYIEEIVKGETIV
-525 PYQEIRDSKGIVEA
+525 PYQDIKVSSDVVSA
-539 IDQSTALNREYYQR
+539 IDQSTALNREFYQR

-566 KFNHKTATYEPYE
+566 RFNHETNTYEPYE
-579 WYTPARFMLMMDKM
+579 WYTPERFAIMLDKM
-593 PDEHKEGFMQ
+593 PDEHKAGFIQ
-603 FYIDN
+603 FYKDN
-608 WVPVIQEREKRGE
+608 WVPVLKARVNSGE
-621 KVS
+621 TA

>member
-1 MASIAL
+1 MANIAL
-7 TILFVLIVVTVTVKF
+7 GLLFILIVITITVRF
-22 YLRRKKQTV
+22 YLKRRKQTV
-31 FGKGYS
+31 FGKGYV
-37 INTFEELVTIILRD
+37 INTFEELVTIVLRD

-106 SHLQDLESCYTIYN
+106 SHLLTLESCYSIFN
-120 FEEIDTLPPEIK
+120 FEDLETLPPEIK
-132 FEILLYCLGQQYGK
+132 FEILLYCLAPQYGK
-146 DTVKFLNDTYKWSTP
+146 NAVKFLNDTYKWSSP
-161 RYIAHSGI
+161 RYIAQSGLE
-169 TRREVDY
+169 RREVDY
-176 DLIDKM
+176 ALVDTM
-182 FKEQMPFDNLNYEQ
+182 FKEQMPYDSLSYEQ
-196 CIDILSI
+196 CIDVISI

-224 GLELGTTGAI
+224 GLELGTVGAI

-243 HYVTERSCSIQL
+243 NYVTERSCSIQL

-268 SVDEIKRL
+268 TVDEIKRL
-276 VLNISNTEGSEALTI
+276 VLNVSNTEGSEALTI
-291 KNATKVVDMYNGSR
+291 KRPTKVVDMYNGSR
-305 VTCIRPDVGATWG
+305 VTCIRPNVGATWG
-318 IFVRSFSAGVIS
+318 LFVRSFSAGVIS
-330 VEKWLDKPEVKNWEI
+330 VKKWLDKPEVKNWEI
-345 VAKLLFYLCQCT
+345 VDKLLFYLCQCT

-379 YYPYFNIRCM
+379 YYPYFNIRVT

-402 DRNIFCTRDTEFT
+402 DRNIFCTRNDEFT
-415 SATQVQDILK
+415 SATEVQDILK
-425 KTDGYLSLAGEI
+425 KTDGYLSMAGEI

-464 DYMGLVEGLTNSL
+464 DYMGLIEGLTNAL
-477 LSSGQFNDREAAQ
+477 LSSGQFNDRDSAQ

-496 VKHNVHCDFY
+496 VKHNVHCDFH
-506 KKLRIV
+506 KKLRVV
-512 DYIEEIVKGETII
+512 DYIEEIVKGETIV
-525 PYQEIRDSKGIVEA
+525 PYQDIKVSSDVVSA
-539 IDQSTALNREYYQR
+539 IDQSTALNREFYQR

-566 KFNHKTATYEPYE
+566 RFNHETNTYEPYE
-579 WYTPARFMLMMDKM
+579 WYTPERFAIMLDKM
-593 PDEHKEGFMQ
+593 PDEHKAGFIQ
-603 FYIDN
+603 FYKDN
-608 WVPVIQEREKRGE
+608 WVPVLKARANSGE
-621 KVS
+621 TA

>member
-1 MASIAL
+1 MANIAL
-7 TILFVLIVVTVTVKF
+7 GLLFILIVITITVRF
-22 YLRRKKQTV
+22 YLKRKKQTV
-31 FGKGYS
+31 FGKGYV
-37 INTFEELVTIILRD
+37 INTFEELVTIVLRD

-106 SHLQDLESCYTIYN
+106 SHLLTLESCYSIFN
-120 FEEIDTLPPEIK
+120 FEDLETLPPEIK
-132 FEILLYCLGQQYGK
+132 FEILLYCLAPQYGK
-146 DTVKFLNDTYKWSTP
+146 NAVKFLNDTYKWSSP
-161 RYIAHSGI
+161 RYIAQSGLE
-169 TRREVDY
+169 RREVDY
-176 DLIDKM
+176 ALVDTM
-182 FKEQMPFDNLNYEQ
+182 FKEQMPYDSLSYEQ
-196 CIDILSI
+196 CIDVISI

-224 GLELGTTGAI
+224 GLELGTVGAI

-243 HYVTERSCSIQL
+243 DYVTERSCSIQL

-268 SVDEIKRL
+268 TVDEIKRL
-276 VLNISNTEGSEALTI
+276 VLNVSNTEGSEALTI
-291 KNATKVVDMYNGSR
+291 KRPTKVVDMYNGSR
-305 VTCIRPDVGATWG
+305 VTCIRPNVGATWG
-318 IFVRSFSAGVIS
+318 LFVRSFSAGVIS
-330 VEKWLDKPEVKNWEI
+330 VKKWLDKPEVKNWEI
-345 VAKLLFYLCQCT
+345 VDKLLFYLCQCT

-379 YYPYFNIRCM
+379 YYPYFNIRVI

-402 DRNIFCTRDTEFT
+402 DRNIFCTRNDEFT
-415 SATQVQDILK
+415 SATEVQDILK
-425 KTDGYLSLAGEI
+425 KTDGYLSMAGEI

-464 DYMGLVEGLTNSL
+464 DYMGLIEGLTNAL
-477 LSSGQFNDREAAQ
+477 LSSGQFNDRDSAQ

-496 VKHNVHCDFY
+496 VKHNVHCDFH
-506 KKLRIV
+506 KKLRVV
-512 DYIEEIVKGETII
+512 DYIEEIVKGETIV
-525 PYQEIRDSKGIVEA
+525 PYQDIKVSSDVVSA
-539 IDQSTALNREYYQR
+539 IDQSTALNREFYQR

-566 KFNHKTATYEPYE
+566 RFNHETNTYEPYE
-579 WYTPARFMLMMDKM
+579 WYTPERFAIMLDKM
-593 PDEHKEGFMQ
+593 PDEHKAGFIQ
-603 FYIDN
+603 FYKEN
-608 WVPVIQEREKRGE
+608 WVPILKARANSGE
-621 KVS
+621 TA

>member
-1 MASIAL
+1 MANIAL
-7 TILFVLIVVTVTVKF
+7 GLLFILIVITITVRF
-22 YLRRKKQTV
+22 YLKRKKQTV
-31 FGKGYS
+31 FGKGYV
-37 INTFEELVTIILRD
+37 INTFEELVTIVLRD

-106 SHLQDLESCYTIYN
+106 SHLLTLESCYSIFN
-120 FEEIDTLPPEIK
+120 FEDLETLPPEIK
-132 FEILLYCLGQQYGK
+132 FEILLYCLAPQYGK
-146 DTVKFLNDTYKWSTP
+146 NAVKFLNDTYKWSSP
-161 RYIAHSGI
+161 RYIAQSGLE
-169 TRREVDY
+169 RREVDY
-176 DLIDKM
+176 ALVDTM
-182 FKEQMPFDNLNYEQ
+182 FKEQMPYDSLSYEQ
-196 CIDILSI
+196 CIDVISI

-224 GLELGTTGAI
+224 GLELGTVGAI

-243 HYVTERSCSIQL
+243 DYVTERSCSIQL

-268 SVDEIKRL
+268 TVDEIKRL
-276 VLNISNTEGSEALTI
+276 VLNVSNTEGSEALTI
-291 KNATKVVDMYNGSR
+291 KRPTKVVDMYNGSR
-305 VTCIRPDVGATWG
+305 VTCIRPNVGATWG
-318 IFVRSFSAGVIS
+318 LFVRSFSAGVIS
-330 VEKWLDKPEVKNWEI
+330 VKKWLDKPEVKNWEI
-345 VAKLLFYLCQCT
+345 VDKLLFYLCQCT

-379 YYPYFNIRCM
+379 YYPYFNIRVI

-402 DRNIFCTRDTEFT
+402 DRNIFCTRNDEFT
-415 SATQVQDILK
+415 SATEVQDILK
-425 KTDGYLSLAGEI
+425 KTDGYLSMAGEI

-464 DYMGLVEGLTNSL
+464 DYMGLIEGLTNAL
-477 LSSGQFNDREAAQ
+477 LSSGQFNDRDSAQ

-496 VKHNVHCDFY
+496 VKHNVHCDFH
-506 KKLRIV
+506 KKLRVV
-512 DYIEEIVKGETII
+512 DYIEEIVKGETIV
-525 PYQEIRDSKGIVEA
+525 PYQDIKVSSDVVSA
-539 IDQSTALNREYYQR
+539 IDQSTALNREFYQR

-566 KFNHKTATYEPYE
+566 RFNHETNTYEPYE
-579 WYTPARFMLMMDKM
+579 WYTPERFAIMLDKM
-593 PDEHKEGFMQ
+593 PDEHKDGFIQ
-603 FYIDN
+603 FYKEN
-608 WVPVIQEREKRGE
+608 WVPVLKARANSGE
-621 KVS
+621 TA

>member
-1 MASIAL
+1 MANIAL
-7 TILFVLIVVTVTVKF
+7 GLLFILIVITITVRF
-22 YLRRKKQTV
+22 YLKRKKQTV
-31 FGKGYS
+31 FGKGYV
-37 INTFEELVTIILRD
+37 INTFEELVTIVLRD

-106 SHLQDLESCYTIYN
+106 SHLLTLESCYSIFN
-120 FEEIDTLPPEIK
+120 FEDLETLPPEIK
-132 FEILLYCLGQQYGK
+132 FEILLYCLAPQYGK
-146 DTVKFLNDTYKWSTP
+146 NAVKFLNDTYKWSSP
-161 RYIAHSGI
+161 RYIAQSGLE
-169 TRREVDY
+169 RREVDY
-176 DLIDKM
+176 ALVDTM
-182 FKEQMPFDNLNYEQ
+182 FKEQMPYDSLSYEQ
-196 CIDILSI
+196 CIDVISI

-224 GLELGTTGAI
+224 GLELGTVGAI

-243 HYVTERSCSIQL
+243 DYVTERSCSIQL

-268 SVDEIKRL
+268 TVDEIKRL
-276 VLNISNTEGSEALTI
+276 VLNVSNTEGSEALTI
-291 KNATKVVDMYNGSR
+291 KRPTKVVDMYNGSR
-305 VTCIRPDVGATWG
+305 VTCIRPNVGATWG
-318 IFVRSFSAGVIS
+318 LFVRSFSAGVIS
-330 VEKWLDKPEVKNWEI
+330 VKKWLDKPEVKNWEI
-345 VAKLLFYLCQCT
+345 VDKLLFYLCQCT

-379 YYPYFNIRCM
+379 YYPYFNIRVI

-402 DRNIFCTRDTEFT
+402 DRNIFCTRNDGFT
-415 SATQVQDILK
+415 SATEVQDILK
-425 KTDGYLSLAGEI
+425 KTDGYLSMAGEI

-464 DYMGLVEGLTNSL
+464 DYMGLIEGLTNAL
-477 LSSGQFNDREAAQ
+477 LSSGQFNDRDSAQ

-496 VKHNVHCDFY
+496 VKHNVHCDFH
-506 KKLRIV
+506 KKLRVV
-512 DYIEEIVKGETII
+512 DYIEEIVKGETIV
-525 PYQEIRDSKGIVEA
+525 PYQDIKVSSDVVSA
-539 IDQSTALNREYYQR
+539 IDQSTALNREFYQR

-566 KFNHKTATYEPYE
+566 RFNHETNTYEPYE
-579 WYTPARFMLMMDKM
+579 WYTPERFAIMLDKM
-593 PDEHKEGFMQ
+593 PDEHKAGFIQ
-603 FYIDN
+603 FYKEN
-608 WVPVIQEREKRGE
+608 WVPVLKARANSGE
-621 KVS
+621 TA

>member
-1 MASIAL
+1 MANIAL
-7 TILFVLIVVTVTVKF
+7 WLLFILIVITITVRF
-22 YLRRKKQTV
+22 YLKRKKQTV
-31 FGKGYS
+31 FGKGYV
-37 INTFEELVTIILRD
+37 INTFEELVTIVLRD

-106 SHLQDLESCYTIYN
+106 SHLLTLESCYSIFN
-120 FEEIDTLPPEIK
+120 FEDLETLPPEIK
-132 FEILLYCLGQQYGK
+132 FEILLYCLAPQYGK
-146 DTVKFLNDTYKWSTP
+146 NAVKFLNDTYKWSSP
-161 RYIAHSGI
+161 RYIAQSGLE
-169 TRREVDY
+169 RREVDY
-176 DLIDKM
+176 ALVDTM
-182 FKEQMPFDNLNYEQ
+182 FKEQMPYDSLSYEQ
-196 CIDILSI
+196 CIDVISI

-224 GLELGTTGAI
+224 GLELGTVGAI

-243 HYVTERSCSIQL
+243 NYVTERSCSIQL

-268 SVDEIKRL
+268 TVDEIKRL
-276 VLNISNTEGSEALTI
+276 VLNVSNTEGSEALTI
-291 KNATKVVDMYNGSR
+291 KRPTKVVDMYNGSR
-305 VTCIRPDVGATWG
+305 VTCIRPNVGATWG
-318 IFVRSFSAGVIS
+318 LFVRSFSAGVIS
-330 VEKWLDKPEVKNWEI
+330 VKKWLDKPEVKNWEI
-345 VAKLLFYLCQCT
+345 VDKLLFYLCQCT

-379 YYPYFNIRCM
+379 YYPYFNIRVI

-402 DRNIFCTRDTEFT
+402 DRNIFCTRNDEFT
-415 SATQVQDILK
+415 SATEVQDILK
-425 KTDGYLSLAGEI
+425 KTDGYLSMAGEI

-464 DYMGLVEGLTNSL
+464 DYMGLIEGLTNAL
-477 LSSGQFNDREAAQ
+477 LSSGQFNDRDSAQ

-496 VKHNVHCDFY
+496 VKHNVHCDFH
-506 KKLRIV
+506 KKLRVV
-512 DYIEEIVKGETII
+512 DYIEEIVKGETIV
-525 PYQEIRDSKGIVEA
+525 PYQDIKVSSDVVSA
-539 IDQSTALNREYYQR
+539 IDQSTALNREFYQR

-566 KFNHKTATYEPYE
+566 RFNHETNTYEPYE
-579 WYTPARFMLMMDKM
+579 WYTPERFAIMLDKM
-593 PDEHKEGFMQ
+593 PDEHKAGFIQ
-603 FYIDN
+603 FYKDN
-608 WVPVIQEREKRGE
+608 WVPVLKARANSGE
-621 KVS
+621 TA

>member
-1 MASIAL
+1 MANIAL
-7 TILFVLIVVTVTVKF
+7 GLLFILIVITITVRF
-22 YLRRKKQTV
+22 YLKRKKQTV
-31 FGKGYS
+31 FGKGYVV
-37 INTFEELVTIILRD
+37 NTFEELVTIVLRD

-106 SHLQDLESCYTIYN
+106 SHLLTLESCYSIFN
-120 FEEIDTLPPEIK
+120 FEDLETLPPEIK
-132 FEILLYCLGQQYGK
+132 FEILLYCLAPQYGK
-146 DTVKFLNDTYKWSTP
+146 NAVKFLNDTYKWSSP
-161 RYIAHSGI
+161 RYIAQSGLE
-169 TRREVDY
+169 RREVDY
-176 DLIDKM
+176 ALVDIM
-182 FKEQMPFDNLNYEQ
+182 FKEQMPYDSLSYEQ
-196 CIDILSI
+196 CIDVISI

-224 GLELGTTGAI
+224 GLELGTVGAI

-243 HYVTERSCSIQL
+243 DYVTERSCSIQL

-268 SVDEIKRL
+268 TVDEIKRL
-276 VLNISNTEGSEALTI
+276 VLNVSNTEGSEALTI
-291 KNATKVVDMYNGSR
+291 KRPTKVVDMYNGSR
-305 VTCIRPDVGATWG
+305 VTCIRPNVGATWG
-318 IFVRSFSAGVIS
+318 LFVRSFSAGVIS
-330 VEKWLDKPEVKNWEI
+330 VKKWLDKPEVKNWEI
-345 VAKLLFYLCQCT
+345 VDKLLFYLCQCT

-379 YYPYFNIRCM
+379 YYPYFNIRVI

-402 DRNIFCTRDTEFT
+402 DRNIFCTRNDEFT
-415 SATQVQDILK
+415 SATEVQDILK
-425 KTDGYLSLAGEI
+425 KTDGYLSMAGEI

-464 DYMGLVEGLTNSL
+464 DYMGLIEGLTNAL
-477 LSSGQFNDREAAQ
+477 LSSGQFNDRDSAQ

-496 VKHNVHCDFY
+496 VKHNVHCDFH
-506 KKLRIV
+506 KKLRVV
-512 DYIEEIVKGETII
+512 DYIEEIVKGETIV
-525 PYQEIRDSKGIVEA
+525 PYQDIKVSSDVVSA
-539 IDQSTALNREYYQR
+539 IDQSTALNREFYQR

-566 KFNHKTATYEPYE
+566 RFNHETNTYEPYE
-579 WYTPARFMLMMDKM
+579 WYTPERFAIMLDKM
-593 PDEHKEGFMQ
+593 PDEHKAGFIQ
-603 FYIDN
+603 FYKEN
-608 WVPVIQEREKRGE
+608 WIPVLKARANSGE
-621 KVS
+621 TA

>member
-1 MASIAL
+1 MANIAL
-7 TILFVLIVVTVTVKF
+7 GLLFILIVITITVRF
-22 YLRRKKQTV
+22 YLKRKKQTV
-31 FGKGYS
+31 FGKGYV
-37 INTFEELVTIILRD
+37 INTFEELVTIVLRD

-106 SHLQDLESCYTIYN
+106 SHLLTLESCYSIFN
-120 FEEIDTLPPEIK
+120 FEDLETLPPEIK
-132 FEILLYCLGQQYGK
+132 FEILLYCLAPQYGK
-146 DTVKFLNDTYKWSTP
+146 NAVKFLNDTYKWSSP
-161 RYIAHSGI
+161 RYIAQSGLE
-169 TRREVDY
+169 RREVDY
-176 DLIDKM
+176 ALVDTM
-182 FKEQMPFDNLNYEQ
+182 FKEQMPYDSLSYEQ
-196 CIDILSI
+196 CIDVISI

-224 GLELGTTGAI
+224 GLELGTVGAI

-243 HYVTERSCSIQL
+243 DYVTERSCSIQL

-268 SVDEIKRL
+268 TVDEIKRL
-276 VLNISNTEGSEALTI
+276 VLNVSNTEGSEALTI
-291 KNATKVVDMYNGSR
+291 KRPTKVVDMYNGSR
-305 VTCIRPDVGATWG
+305 VTCIRPNVGATWG
-318 IFVRSFSAGVIS
+318 LFVRSFSAGVIS
-330 VEKWLDKPEVKNWEI
+330 VKKWLDKPEVKNWEI
-345 VAKLLFYLCQCT
+345 VDKLLFYLCQCT

-379 YYPYFNIRCM
+379 YYPYFNIRVI

-402 DRNIFCTRDTEFT
+402 DRNIFCTRNDEFT
-415 SATQVQDILK
+415 SATEVQDILK
-425 KTDGYLSLAGEI
+425 KTDGYLSMAGEI

-464 DYMGLVEGLTNSL
+464 DYMGLIEGLTNAL
-477 LSSGQFNDREAAQ
+477 LSSGQFNDRDSAQ

-496 VKHNVHCDFY
+496 VKHNVHCDFH
-506 KKLRIV
+506 KKLRVV
-512 DYIEEIVKGETII
+512 DYIEEIVKGETIV
-525 PYQEIRDSKGIVEA
+525 PYQDIKVSSDVVSA
-539 IDQSTALNREYYQR
+539 IDQSTALNREFYQR

-566 KFNHKTATYEPYE
+566 RFNHETSTYEPYE
-579 WYTPARFMLMMDKM
+579 WYTPERFAIMLDKM
-593 PDEHKEGFMQ
+593 PDEHKAGFIQ
-603 FYIDN
+603 FYKEN
-608 WVPVIQEREKRGE
+608 WVPVLKARANSGE
-621 KVS
+621 TA

>member
-1 MASIAL
+1 MANIAL
-7 TILFVLIVVTVTVKF
+7 GLLFILIVITITVRF
-22 YLRRKKQTV
+22 YLKRKKQTV
-31 FGKGYS
+31 FGKGYV
-37 INTFEELVTIILRD
+37 INTFEELVTIVLRD

-106 SHLQDLESCYTIYN
+106 SHLLTLESCYSIFN
-120 FEEIDTLPPEIK
+120 FEDLETLPPEIK
-132 FEILLYCLGQQYGK
+132 FEILLYCLAPQYGK
-146 DTVKFLNDTYKWSTP
+146 NAVKFLNDTYKWSSP
-161 RYIAHSGI
+161 RYIAQSGLE
-169 TRREVDY
+169 RREVDY
-176 DLIDKM
+176 ALVDIM
-182 FKEQMPFDNLNYEQ
+182 FKEQMPYDSLSYEQ
-196 CIDILSI
+196 CIDVISI

-224 GLELGTTGAI
+224 GLELGTVGAI

-243 HYVTERSCSIQL
+243 DYVTERSCSIQL

-268 SVDEIKRL
+268 TVDEIKRL
-276 VLNISNTEGSEALTI
+276 VLNVSNTEGSEALTI
-291 KNATKVVDMYNGSR
+291 KRPTKVVDMYNGSR
-305 VTCIRPDVGATWG
+305 VTCIRPNVGATWG
-318 IFVRSFSAGVIS
+318 LFVRSFSAGVIS
-330 VEKWLDKPEVKNWEI
+330 VKKWLDKPEVKNWEI
-345 VAKLLFYLCQCT
+345 VDKLLFYLCQCT

-379 YYPYFNIRCM
+379 YYPYFNIRVI

-402 DRNIFCTRDTEFT
+402 DRNIFCTRNDEFT
-415 SATQVQDILK
+415 SATEVQDILK
-425 KTDGYLSLAGEI
+425 KTDGYLSMAGEI

-464 DYMGLVEGLTNSL
+464 DYMGLIEGLTNAL
-477 LSSGQFNDREAAQ
+477 LSSGQFNDRDSAQ

-496 VKHNVHCDFY
+496 VKHNVHCDFH
-506 KKLRIV
+506 KKLRVV
-512 DYIEEIVKGETII
+512 DYIEEIVKGETIV
-525 PYQEIRDSKGIVEA
+525 PYQDIKVSSDVVSA
-539 IDQSTALNREYYQR
+539 IDQSTALNREFYQR

-566 KFNHKTATYEPYE
+566 RFNHETNTYEPYE
-579 WYTPARFMLMMDKM
+579 WYTPERFAIMLDKM
-593 PDEHKEGFMQ
+593 PDEHKAGFIQ
-603 FYIDN
+603 FYKDN
-608 WVPVIQEREKRGE
+608 WVPVLKARANSGE
-621 KVS
+621 TA

>member
-1 MASIAL
+1 MANIAL
-7 TILFVLIVVTVTVKF
+7 GLLFILIVITITVRF
-22 YLRRKKQTV
+22 YLKRKKQTV
-31 FGKGYS
+31 FGKGYV
-37 INTFEELVTIILRD
+37 INTFEELVTIVLRD

-106 SHLQDLESCYTIYN
+106 SHLLTLESCYSIFN
-120 FEEIDTLPPEIK
+120 FEDLETLPPEIK
-132 FEILLYCLGQQYGK
+132 FEILLYCLAPQYGK
-146 DTVKFLNDTYKWSTP
+146 NAVKFLNDTYKWSSP
-161 RYIAHSGI
+161 RYIAQSGLE
-169 TRREVDY
+169 RREVDY
-176 DLIDKM
+176 ALVDTM
-182 FKEQMPFDNLNYEQ
+182 FKEQMPYDSLSYEQ
-196 CIDILSI
+196 CIDVISI

-224 GLELGTTGAI
+224 GLELGTVGAI

-243 HYVTERSCSIQL
+243 DYVTERSCSIQL

-268 SVDEIKRL
+268 TVDEIKRL
-276 VLNISNTEGSEALTI
+276 VLNVSNTEGSEALTI
-291 KNATKVVDMYNGSR
+291 KRPTKVVDMYNGSR
-305 VTCIRPDVGATWG
+305 VTCIRPNVGATWG
-318 IFVRSFSAGVIS
+318 LFVRSFSAGVIS
-330 VEKWLDKPEVKNWEI
+330 VKKWLDKPEVKNWEI
-345 VAKLLFYLCQCT
+345 VDKLLFYLCQCT

-379 YYPYFNIRCM
+379 YYPYFNIRVI

-402 DRNIFCTRDTEFT
+402 DRNIFCTRNDEFT
-415 SATQVQDILK
+415 SATEVQDILK
-425 KTDGYLSLAGEI
+425 KTDGYLSMAGEI

-464 DYMGLVEGLTNSL
+464 DYMGLIEGLTNAL
-477 LSSGQFNDREAAQ
+477 LSSGQFNDRDSAQ

-496 VKHNVHCDFY
+496 VKHNVHCDFH
-506 KKLRIV
+506 KKLRVV
-512 DYIEEIVKGETII
+512 DYIEEIVKGETIV
-525 PYQEIRDSKGIVEA
+525 PYQDIKVSSDVVSA
-539 IDQSTALNREYYQR
+539 IDQSTALNREFYQR

-566 KFNHKTATYEPYE
+566 RFNHETNTYEPYE
-579 WYTPARFMLMMDKM
+579 WYTPERFAIMLDKM
-593 PDEHKEGFMQ
+593 PDEHKAGFIQ
-603 FYIDN
+603 FYKDN
-608 WVPVIQEREKRGE
+608 WVPVLKERANSGE
-621 KVS
+621 IA

>member
-1 MASIAL
+1 MANIAL
-7 TILFVLIVVTVTVKF
+7 GLLFILIVITITVRF
-22 YLRRKKQTV
+22 YLKRKKQTV
-31 FGKGYS
+31 FGKGYV
-37 INTFEELVTIILRD
+37 INTFEELVTIVLRD

-106 SHLQDLESCYTIYN
+106 SHLLTLESCYSIFN
-120 FEEIDTLPPEIK
+120 FEDLETLPPEIK
-132 FEILLYCLGQQYGK
+132 FEILLYCLAPQYGK
-146 DTVKFLNDTYKWSTP
+146 NAVKFLNDTYKWSSP
-161 RYIAHSGI
+161 RYIAQSGLE
-169 TRREVDY
+169 RREVDY
-176 DLIDKM
+176 ALVDIM
-182 FKEQMPFDNLNYEQ
+182 FKEQMPYDSLSYEQ
-196 CIDILSI
+196 CIDVISI

-224 GLELGTTGAI
+224 GLELGTVGAI

-243 HYVTERSCSIQL
+243 DYVTERSCSIQL

-268 SVDEIKRL
+268 TVDEIKRL
-276 VLNISNTEGSEALTI
+276 VLNVSNTEGSEALTI
-291 KNATKVVDMYNGSR
+291 KRPTKVVDMYNGSR
-305 VTCIRPDVGATWG
+305 VTCIRPNVGATWG
-318 IFVRSFSAGVIS
+318 LFVRSFSAGVIS
-330 VEKWLDKPEVKNWEI
+330 VKKWLDKPEVKNWEI
-345 VAKLLFYLCQCT
+345 VDKLLFYLCQCT

-379 YYPYFNIRCM
+379 YYPYFNIRVI

-402 DRNIFCTRDTEFT
+402 DRNIFCTRNDEFT
-415 SATQVQDILK
+415 SATEVQDILK
-425 KTDGYLSLAGEI
+425 KTDGYLSMAGEI

-464 DYMGLVEGLTNSL
+464 DYMGLIEGLTNAL
-477 LSSGQFNDREAAQ
+477 LSSGQFNDRDSAQ

-496 VKHNVHCDFY
+496 VKHNVHCDFH
-506 KKLRIV
+506 KKLRVV
-512 DYIEEIVKGETII
+512 DYIEEIVKGDTIV
-525 PYQEIRDSKGIVEA
+525 PYQDIKVSSDVVSA
-539 IDQSTALNREYYQR
+539 IDQSTALNREFYQR

-566 KFNHKTATYEPYE
+566 RFNHETNTYEPYE
-579 WYTPARFMLMMDKM
+579 WYTPERFAIMLDKM
-593 PDEHKEGFMQ
+593 PDEHKAGFIQ
-603 FYIDN
+603 FYKDN
-608 WVPVIQEREKRGE
+608 WVPVLKARANSGE
-621 KVS
+621 TA

>member
-1 MASIAL
+1 MANIAL
-7 TILFVLIVVTVTVKF
+7 GLLFILIVITITVRF
-22 YLRRKKQTV
+22 YLKRKKQTV
-31 FGKGYS
+31 FGKSYV
-37 INTFEELVTIILRD
+37 INTFEELVMIVLRD

-106 SHLQDLESCYTIYN
+106 SHLLTLESCYSIFN
-120 FEEIDTLPPEIK
+120 FEDLETLPPEIK
-132 FEILLYCLGQQYGK
+132 FEILLYCLAPQYGK
-146 DTVKFLNDTYKWSTP
+146 NAVKFLNDTYKWSSP
-161 RYIAHSGI
+161 RYIAQSGLE
-169 TRREVDY
+169 RREVDY
-176 DLIDKM
+176 ALVDTM
-182 FKEQMPFDNLNYEQ
+182 FKEQMPYDSLSYEQ
-196 CIDILSI
+196 CIDVISI

-224 GLELGTTGAI
+224 GLELGTVGAI

-243 HYVTERSCSIQL
+243 DYVTERSCSIQL

-268 SVDEIKRL
+268 TVDEIKRL
-276 VLNISNTEGSEALTI
+276 VLNVSNTEGSEALTI
-291 KNATKVVDMYNGSR
+291 KRPTKVVDMYNGSR
-305 VTCIRPDVGATWG
+305 VTCIRPNVGATWG
-318 IFVRSFSAGVIS
+318 LFVRSFSAGVIS
-330 VEKWLDKPEVKNWEI
+330 VKKWLDKPEVKNWEI
-345 VAKLLFYLCQCT
+345 VDKLLFYLCQCT

-379 YYPYFNIRCM
+379 YYPYFNIRVI

-402 DRNIFCTRDTEFT
+402 DRNIFCTRNDEFT
-415 SATQVQDILK
+415 SATEVQDILK
-425 KTDGYLSLAGEI
+425 KTDGYLSMAGEI

-464 DYMGLVEGLTNSL
+464 DYMGLIEGLTNAL
-477 LSSGQFNDREAAQ
+477 LSSGQFNDRDSAQ

-496 VKHNVHCDFY
+496 VKHNVHCDFH
-506 KKLRIV
+506 KKLRVV
-512 DYIEEIVKGETII
+512 DYIEEIVKGETIV
-525 PYQEIRDSKGIVEA
+525 PYQDIKVSSDVVSA
-539 IDQSTALNREYYQR
+539 IDQSTALNREFYQR

-566 KFNHKTATYEPYE
+566 RFNHETNTYEPYE
-579 WYTPARFMLMMDKM
+579 WYTPERFAIMLDKM
-593 PDEHKEGFMQ
+593 PDEHKAGFIQ
-603 FYIDN
+603 FYKDN
-608 WVPVIQEREKRGE
+608 WVPVLKARANSGE
-621 KVS
+621 TA

>member
-1 MASIAL
+1 MANIAL
-7 TILFVLIVVTVTVKF
+7 GLLFILIVITITVRF
-22 YLRRKKQTV
+22 YLKRKKQTV
-31 FGKGYS
+31 FGKGYV
-37 INTFEELVTIILRD
+37 INTFEELVTIVLRD

-106 SHLQDLESCYTIYN
+106 SHLLTLESCYSIFN
-120 FEEIDTLPPEIK
+120 FEDLETLPPEIK
-132 FEILLYCLGQQYGK
+132 FEILLYCLAPQYGK
-146 DTVKFLNDTYKWSTP
+146 NAVKFLNDTYKWSSP
-161 RYIAHSGI
+161 RYIAQSGLE
-169 TRREVDY
+169 RREVDY
-176 DLIDKM
+176 ALVDTM
-182 FKEQMPFDNLNYEQ
+182 FKEQMPYDCLSYEQ
-196 CIDILSI
+196 CIDVISI

-224 GLELGTTGAI
+224 GLELGTVGAI

-243 HYVTERSCSIQL
+243 DYVTERSCSIQL

-268 SVDEIKRL
+268 TVDEIKRL
-276 VLNISNTEGSEALTI
+276 VLNVSNTEGSEALTI
-291 KNATKVVDMYNGSR
+291 KRPTKVVDMYNGSR
-305 VTCIRPDVGATWG
+305 VTCIRPNVGATWG
-318 IFVRSFSAGVIS
+318 LFVRSFSAGVIS
-330 VEKWLDKPEVKNWEI
+330 VKKWLDKPEVKNWEI
-345 VAKLLFYLCQCT
+345 VDKLLFYLCQCT

-379 YYPYFNIRCM
+379 YYPYFNIRVI

-402 DRNIFCTRDTEFT
+402 DRNIFCTRNDEFT
-415 SATQVQDILK
+415 SATEVQDILK
-425 KTDGYLSLAGEI
+425 KTDGYLSMAGEI

-464 DYMGLVEGLTNSL
+464 DYMGLIEGLTNAL
-477 LSSGQFNDREAAQ
+477 LSSGQFNDRDSAQ

-496 VKHNVHCDFY
+496 VKHNVHCDFH
-506 KKLRIV
+506 KKLRVV
-512 DYIEEIVKGETII
+512 DYIEEIVKGETIV
-525 PYQEIRDSKGIVEA
+525 PYQDIKVSSDVVSA
-539 IDQSTALNREYYQR
+539 IDQSTALNREFYQR

-566 KFNHKTATYEPYE
+566 RFNHETNTYEPYE
-579 WYTPARFMLMMDKM
+579 WYTPERFDIMLDKM
-593 PDEHKEGFMQ
+593 PDEHKAGFIQ
-603 FYIDN
+603 FYKDN
-608 WVPVIQEREKRGE
+608 WVPVLKARANSGE
-621 KVS
+621 TA

>member
-1 MASIAL
+1 MANIAL
-7 TILFVLIVVTVTVKF
+7 WLLFILIVITITVRF
-22 YLRRKKQTV
+22 YLKRKKQTV
-31 FGKGYS
+31 FGKGYV
-37 INTFEELVTIILRD
+37 INTFEELVTIVLRD

-106 SHLQDLESCYTIYN
+106 SHLLTLESCCSIFN
-120 FEEIDTLPPEIK
+120 FEDLETLPPEIK
-132 FEILLYCLGQQYGK
+132 FEILLYCLAPQYGK
-146 DTVKFLNDTYKWSTP
+146 NAVKFLNDTYKWSSP
-161 RYIAHSGI
+161 RYIAQSGLE
-169 TRREVDY
+169 RREVDY
-176 DLIDKM
+176 ALVDTM
-182 FKEQMPFDNLNYEQ
+182 FKEQMPYDSLSYEQ
-196 CIDILSI
+196 CIDVISI

-224 GLELGTTGAI
+224 GLELGTVGAI

-243 HYVTERSCSIQL
+243 DYVTERSCSIQL

-268 SVDEIKRL
+268 TVDEIKRL
-276 VLNISNTEGSEALTI
+276 VLNVSNTEGSEALTI
-291 KNATKVVDMYNGSR
+291 KRPTKVVDMYNGSR
-305 VTCIRPDVGATWG
+305 VTCIRPNVGATWG
-318 IFVRSFSAGVIS
+318 LFVRSFSAGVIS
-330 VEKWLDKPEVKNWEI
+330 VKKWLDKPEIKNWEI
-345 VAKLLFYLCQCT
+345 VDKLLFYLCQCT

-379 YYPYFNIRCM
+379 YYPYFNIRVI

-402 DRNIFCTRDTEFT
+402 DRNIFCTRNDEFT
-415 SATQVQDILK
+415 SATEVQDILK
-425 KTDGYLSLAGEI
+425 KTDGYLSMAGEI

-464 DYMGLVEGLTNSL
+464 DYMGLIEGLTNAL
-477 LSSGQFNDREAAQ
+477 LSSGQFNDRDSAQ

-496 VKHNVHCDFY
+496 VKHNVHCDFH
-506 KKLRIV
+506 KKLRVV
-512 DYIEEIVKGETII
+512 DYIEEIVKGETIV
-525 PYQEIRDSKGIVEA
+525 PYQDIKVSSDVVSA
-539 IDQSTALNREYYQR
+539 IDQSTALNREFYQR

-566 KFNHKTATYEPYE
+566 RFNHETNTYEPYE
-579 WYTPARFMLMMDKM
+579 WYTPERFAIMLDKM
-593 PDEHKEGFMQ
+593 PDEHKAGFIQ
-603 FYIDN
+603 FYKEN
-608 WVPVIQEREKRGE
+608 WVPVLKARANSGE
-621 KVS
+621 TA

>member
-1 MASIAL
+1 MANIAL
-7 TILFVLIVVTVTVKF
+7 GLLFILIVITITVRF
-22 YLRRKKQTV
+22 YLKRKKQTV
-31 FGKGYS
+31 FGKGYV
-37 INTFEELVTIILRD
+37 INTFEELVTIVLRD

-106 SHLQDLESCYTIYN
+106 SHLLTLESCYSIFN
-120 FEEIDTLPPEIK
+120 FEDLETLPPEIK
-132 FEILLYCLGQQYGK
+132 FEILLYCLAPQYGK
-146 DTVKFLNDTYKWSTP
+146 NAVKFLNDTYKWSSP
-161 RYIAHSGI
+161 RYIAQSGLE
-169 TRREVDY
+169 RREVDY
-176 DLIDKM
+176 ALVDTM
-182 FKEQMPFDNLNYEQ
+182 FKEQMPYDSLSYEQ
-196 CIDILSI
+196 CIDVISI

-224 GLELGTTGAI
+224 GLELGTVGAI

-243 HYVTERSCSIQL
+243 DYVTERSCSIQL

-268 SVDEIKRL
+268 TVDEIKRL
-276 VLNISNTEGSEALTI
+276 VLNVSNTEGSEALTI
-291 KNATKVVDMYNGSR
+291 KRPTKVVDMYNGSR
-305 VTCIRPDVGATWG
+305 VTCIRPNVGATWG
-318 IFVRSFSAGVIS
+318 LFVRSFSAGVIS
-330 VEKWLDKPEVKNWEI
+330 VKKWLDKPEVKNWEI
-345 VAKLLFYLCQCT
+345 VDKLLFYLCQCT

-379 YYPYFNIRCM
+379 YYPYFNIRVI

-402 DRNIFCTRDTEFT
+402 DRNIFCTRNDEFT
-415 SATQVQDILK
+415 SATEVQDILK
-425 KTDGYLSLAGEI
+425 KTDGYLSMAGEI

-464 DYMGLVEGLTNSL
+464 DYMGLIEGLTNAL
-477 LSSGQFNDREAAQ
+477 LSSGQFNDRDSAQ

-496 VKHNVHCDFY
+496 VKHNVHCDFH
-506 KKLRIV
+506 KKLRVV
-512 DYIEEIVKGETII
+512 DYIEEIVKGETIV
-525 PYQEIRDSKGIVEA
+525 PYQDIKVSSDVVSA
-539 IDQSTALNREYYQR
+539 IDQSTALNREFYQR

-566 KFNHKTATYEPYE
+566 RFNHDTNTYEPYE
-579 WYTPARFMLMMDKM
+579 WYTPERFAIMLDKM
-593 PDEHKEGFMQ
+593 AEEQNTGWMQ
-603 FYIDN
+603 WYKDK
-608 WVPVIQEREKRGE
+608 WEPVLKAGANSGE
-621 KVS
+621 TA

>member
-1 MASIAL
+1 MANIAL
-7 TILFVLIVVTVTVKF
+7 GLLFILIVITITVRF
-22 YLRRKKQTV
+22 YLKRKKQTV
-31 FGKGYS
+31 FGKGYV
-37 INTFEELVTIILRD
+37 INTFEELVMIVLRD

-106 SHLQDLESCYTIYN
+106 SHLLTLESCYSIFN
-120 FEEIDTLPPEIK
+120 FEDLETLPPEIK
-132 FEILLYCLGQQYGK
+132 FEILLYCLAPQYGK
-146 DTVKFLNDTYKWSTP
+146 NAVKFLNDTYKWSSP
-161 RYIAHSGI
+161 RYIAQSGLE
-169 TRREVDY
+169 RREVDY
-176 DLIDKM
+176 ALVDTM
-182 FKEQMPFDNLNYEQ
+182 FKEQMPYDSLSYEQ
-196 CIDILSI
+196 CIDVISI

-224 GLELGTTGAI
+224 GLELGTVGAI

-243 HYVTERSCSIQL
+243 DYVTERSCSIQL

-268 SVDEIKRL
+268 TVDEIKRL
-276 VLNISNTEGSEALTI
+276 VLNVSNTEGSEALTI
-291 KNATKVVDMYNGSR
+291 KRPTKVVDMYNGSR
-305 VTCIRPDVGATWG
+305 VTCIRPNVGATWG
-318 IFVRSFSAGVIS
+318 LFVRSFSAGVIS
-330 VEKWLDKPEVKNWEI
+330 VKKWLDKPEVKNWEI
-345 VAKLLFYLCQCT
+345 VDKLLFYLCQCT

-379 YYPYFNIRCM
+379 YYPYFNIRVI

-402 DRNIFCTRDTEFT
+402 DRNIFCTRNDEFT
-415 SATQVQDILK
+415 SATEVQDILK
-425 KTDGYLSLAGEI
+425 KTDGYLSMAGEI

-464 DYMGLVEGLTNSL
+464 DYMGLIEGLTNAL
-477 LSSGQFNDREAAQ
+477 LSSGQFNDRDSAQ

-496 VKHNVHCDFY
+496 VKHNVHCDFH
-506 KKLRIV
+506 KKLRVV
-512 DYIEEIVKGETII
+512 DYIEEIVKGETIV
-525 PYQEIRDSKGIVEA
+525 PYQDIKVSSDVVSA
-539 IDQSTALNREYYQR
+539 IDQSTALNREFYQR

-566 KFNHKTATYEPYE
+566 RFNHETNTYEPYE
-579 WYTPARFMLMMDKM
+579 WYTPERFAIMLDKM
-593 PDEHKEGFMQ
+593 PDEHKAGFIQ
-603 FYIDN
+603 FYKEN
-608 WVPVIQEREKRGE
+608 WVPVLKARANSGE
-621 KVS
+621 TA

>member
-1 MASIAL
+1 MANIAL
-7 TILFVLIVVTVTVKF
+7 GLLFILIVITITVRF
-22 YLRRKKQTV
+22 YLKRKKQTV
-31 FGKGYS
+31 FGKGYV
-37 INTFEELVTIILRD
+37 INTFEELVTIVLRD

-106 SHLQDLESCYTIYN
+106 SHLLTLESCYSIFN
-120 FEEIDTLPPEIK
+120 FEDLETLPPEIK
-132 FEILLYCLGQQYGK
+132 FEILLYCLAPQYGK
-146 DTVKFLNDTYKWSTP
+146 NAVKFLNDTYKWSSP
-161 RYIAHSGI
+161 RYIAQSGLE
-169 TRREVDY
+169 RREVNYALVDT
-176 DLIDKM
+176 M
-182 FKEQMPFDNLNYEQ
+182 FKEQMPYDSLSYEQ
-196 CIDILSI
+196 CIDVISI

-224 GLELGTTGAI
+224 GLELGTVGAI

-243 HYVTERSCSIQL
+243 NYVTERSCSIQL

-268 SVDEIKRL
+268 TVDEIKRL
-276 VLNISNTEGSEALTI
+276 VLNVSNTEGSEALTI
-291 KNATKVVDMYNGSR
+291 KRPTKVVDMYNGSR
-305 VTCIRPDVGATWG
+305 VTCIRPNVGATWG
-318 IFVRSFSAGVIS
+318 LFVRSFSAGVIS
-330 VEKWLDKPEVKNWEI
+330 VKKWLDKPEVKNWEI
-345 VAKLLFYLCQCT
+345 VDKLLFYLCQCT

-379 YYPYFNIRCM
+379 YYPYFNIRVI

-402 DRNIFCTRDTEFT
+402 DRNIFCTRNDEFT
-415 SATQVQDILK
+415 SATEVQDILK
-425 KTDGYLSLAGEI
+425 KTDGYLSMAGEI

-464 DYMGLVEGLTNSL
+464 DYMGLIEGLTNAL
-477 LSSGQFNDREAAQ
+477 LSSGQFNDRDSAQ

-496 VKHNVHCDFY
+496 VKHNVHCDFH
-506 KKLRIV
+506 KKLRVV
-512 DYIEEIVKGETII
+512 DYIEEIVKGETIV
-525 PYQEIRDSKGIVEA
+525 PYQDIKVSSDVVSA
-539 IDQSTALNREYYQR
+539 IDQSTALNREFYQR

-566 KFNHKTATYEPYE
+566 RFNHETNTYEPYE
-579 WYTPARFMLMMDKM
+579 WYTPERFAIMLDKM
-593 PDEHKEGFMQ
+593 PDEHKAGFIQ
-603 FYIDN
+603 FYKEN
-608 WVPVIQEREKRGE
+608 WVPVLKARANSGE
-621 KVS
+621 TA